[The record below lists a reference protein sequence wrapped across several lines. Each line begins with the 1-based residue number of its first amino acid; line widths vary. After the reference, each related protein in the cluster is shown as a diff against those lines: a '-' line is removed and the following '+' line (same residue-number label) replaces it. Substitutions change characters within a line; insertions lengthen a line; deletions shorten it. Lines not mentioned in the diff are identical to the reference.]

1 MHAPDCHLFAVKKQ
15 RSYSQSRVMAYYH
28 SVATGISHVND
39 CSHSYFHFH
48 DTMMHKAGHALRKS
62 N

>member
-1 MHAPDCHLFAVKKQ
+1 
-15 RSYSQSRVMAYYH
+15 MAYYH
-28 SVATGISHVND
+28 SEAIGISHVEAIGISHVND

>member
-15 RSYSQSRVMAYYH
+15 GSYRQSRAMAYYQWYQPC
-28 SVATGISHVND
+28 ND

-48 DTMMHKAGHALRKS
+48 DTMIHKAGHALRKS